1 MGVLAS
7 GLSLAQA
14 GLARSQSPALT
25 DFLEPG
31 TVSDVLSGDSFVLE
45 DGRQVRLAGIE
56 APRAAQ
62 GEASAQPLSQL
73 ARINLQELIRGKT
86 VKFVDPAPDRFGRLR
101 AHVLWG
107 REQNWLQGELLGTG
121 MARVRT
127 WNDDQARAEQMLTTE
142 HTARAAKIGLWARA
156 FYAVRDPEAV
166 SAAVGSYQ
174 IVEGEVVDASITKK
188 MVYLNFGTDWRR
200 DFTAQADK
208 KTAKLF
214 AKAGINMAGLSGAM
228 IRVRGTIRYRNGPM
242 LWLNHPAQL
251 EVLAGS

>member
-1 MGVLAS
+1 MGVLTS
-7 GLSLAQA
+7 GLGLTHA
-14 GLARSQSPALT
+14 GLARSQSPASI

-31 TVSDVLSGDSFVLE
+31 TVADVLSGDSFVLE

-62 GEASAQPLSQL
+62 GEASAQPLSQQ
-73 ARINLQELIRGKT
+73 AKINLQGLLRGKR
-86 VKFVDPAPDRFGRLR
+86 VSFVNPAPDRFGRLR

-107 REQNWLQGELLGTG
+107 QEQNWLQGELLETG

-127 WNDDQARAEQMLTTE
+127 WNDDHARAKQMLATE
-142 HTARAAKIGLWARA
+142 HAARATKTGIWAKA

-188 MVYLNFGTDWRR
+188 MIYLNFGTDWRR

-214 AKAGINMAGLSGAM
+214 ARAGINMAGLSGAKV
-228 IRVRGTIRYRNGPM
+228 RVRGTIRYRNGPM

-251 EVLAGS
+251 EMLAGS